1 MACTYSLDSTIHYD
15 PLEELHLNP
24 ESDKGTV
31 VIANSMAAYQN
42 FATQYRHILDLNNVK
57 SIEKTYAAAK
67 EASIF
72 ELAASTR
79 KAFFGN
85 DVHFYGVTYLW
96 DMCMESCLYCPAALE
111 NRRKSKY
118 KPLALS
124 VSEAVKDVQ
133 YVMKDGHRHICVLTG
148 EDPLRYPP
156 KVLAEYIHAFDQLG
170 LKEIILNVEPPV
182 DWHDFKLW
190 RDAASQ
196 TALQFRVFQ
205 ETYHREKYAQIH
217 PKTKYG
223 RKYNFDNRY
232 HSQERAL
239 HCGFDNVGLGVLFGN
254 HHFPIEEI
262 DSLQVHAMEIK
273 NKTGKQPARVC
284 LPSAKYLEAIQ
295 VNIPFAL
302 SSIAP
307 AQVDRKKSA
316 YWKFSEIIYALA
328 RLAMPTINIVSS
340 ERDEAELLAVLDNY
354 ATCTTLNV
362 HPGVGDNIRYHEK
375 QTYNQIHFE
384 QAPSFSRNPKATV
397 AAFSSRGYRPLLAI
411 NKEVT
416 A

>member
-1 MACTYSLDSTIHYD
+1 MTCAYSLNPEFRYD
-15 PLEELHLNP
+15 PLEELHLEP
-24 ESDKGTV
+24 ESEKGK
-31 VIANSMAAYQN
+31 IMISNSMTAYRN
-42 FATQYRHILDLNNVK
+42 FADQFRHFLNLNNVT

-67 EASIF
+67 EARVF
-72 ELAASTR
+72 EIAVATR

-96 DMCMESCLYCPAALE
+96 DMCMESCIYCPAALE
-111 NRRKSKY
+111 NRKKSKY

-124 VSEAVKDVQ
+124 IDEAVKDVQ
-133 YVMKDGHRHICVLTG
+133 YIMADGHRHICVLTG

-156 KVLAEYIHAFDQLG
+156 KILAEYLHALDKLG
-170 LKEIILNVEPPV
+170 LKEIILNVEPPA

-190 RDAASQ
+190 RDAVRH

-205 ETYHREKYAQIH
+205 ETYNRERYAQIH

-223 RKYNFDNRY
+223 RKYNFDYRY

-239 HCGFDNVGLGVLFGN
+239 LCGFDNVGLGVLFGN
-254 HHFPIEEI
+254 HPFPIEEI
-262 DSLQVHAMEIK
+262 DSLQIHAWEIK
-273 NKTGKQPARVC
+273 TKTGKQPARVC
-284 LPSAKYLEAIQ
+284 LPSAKYLETIQ
-295 VNIPFAL
+295 VNIPYAIRSDHVEKEK
-302 SSIAP
+302 SS
-307 AQVDRKKSA
+307 

-340 ERDEAELLAVLDNY
+340 ERDESGLLIELDNY

-375 QTYNQIHFE
+375 TIYRQIHFE
-384 QAPSFSRNPKATV
+384 QAPSFSRNPKAAV
-397 AAFSSRGYRPLLAI
+397 DAFISRGYRPFLAI
-411 NKEVT
+411 NKEIN